1 MGKDILQPSD
11 LQKRIESSQEGT
23 DSLRDSNLDIS
34 NLFSSERA
42 RLYIEAADKYLEVIG
57 YTEHGFRHC
66 EIVSRTAYNILK
78 RLDYDEGTAL
88 VGAAAGFLH
97 DIGNMLGRNHHHRM
111 GAIFAKEIL
120 EEIGFGV
127 KDIIR
132 VMRAII
138 MHEEDEG
145 VVPDEIA
152 GALIIADKADVH
164 RSRVRNPSLV
174 SEDIHDRVNYAVTE
188 SELAVDSNRI
198 ITLGLTIDT
207 RISQV
212 IEYFEIFL
220 NRMIACR
227 RAAKPLKAEFN
238 LFINNIRMA

>member
-188 SELAVDSNRI
+188 SELSVDSNRI
-198 ITLGLTIDT
+198 ITLSLTIDT

-220 NRMIACR
+220 NRMMACR